1 MSMNTTAK
9 ALLSEVAAP
18 HDGAEQDQPTAADPT
33 AADLLARWDAH
44 SSVEARA
51 LTALTREIEVTSELI
66 EGSVSDLSIEFQKL
80 GRNARDQSEQ
90 IRSVVQNASS
100 VEVDGDAV
108 PLTEIMDYL
117 EQVLADVI
125 AKILQLSRHGMS
137 MVYALDE
144 VSEEIEKTQAHI
156 VGIEKIN
163 NQTNILA
170 MNAKI
175 EAARAGEHGLAF
187 AVVADEVRELSK
199 SVNELAHSIR
209 AQMGAI
215 TEGMTKSRSDLQ
227 EVAAIDL
234 TSTIMAKDRIE
245 KMMQGMMR
253 QNHDFSD
260 TMTQSAESA
269 RQTSTNI
276 STLVTKL
283 QFQDRTKQRLENIVG
298 IIGVLASAGQALRAD
313 CAGLLPPDG
322 DAEAEEQSWLNRII
336 QDCSLGEM
344 RERFARNILL
354 GEAAPD
360 DEDDRPD
367 GDSDGGASE
376 DSVAFRDSTEEI
388 ELF

>member
-9 ALLSEVAAP
+9 ALIAEAKAPLEGPEAAEP
-18 HDGAEQDQPTAADPT
+18 ITAEPAA
-33 AADLLARWDAH
+33 AGLLARWDAH
-44 SSVEARA
+44 SSVESRA
-51 LTALTREIEVTSELI
+51 LAALTREIEVTSELI
-66 EGSVSDLSIEFQKL
+66 ECSVTDLSEEFQRL

-90 IRSVVQNASS
+90 IHSVVQSASS
-100 VEVDGDAV
+100 IEVDGEAV
-108 PLTEIMDYL
+108 PLTDIMDFL
-117 EQVLADVI
+117 EEVLADVI

-144 VSEEIEKTQAHI
+144 VTEEIEKTQAHI

-199 SVNELAHSIR
+199 SVNELANSIR
-209 AQMGAI
+209 TQMTAI

-227 EVAAIDL
+227 EVASIDL
-234 TSTIMAKDRIE
+234 SSTIMAKDRVE

-269 RQTSTNI
+269 RQTSANI

-313 CAGLLPPDG
+313 CAALLPPDS
-322 DAEAEEQSWLNRII
+322 DAAAEEQSSLNRII

-354 GEAAPD
+354 GEEAAAD
-360 DEDDRPD
+360 GEDDRSAD
-367 GDSDGGASE
+367 GDGQGEGA
-376 DSVAFRDSTEEI
+376 VAFRDSTDEI